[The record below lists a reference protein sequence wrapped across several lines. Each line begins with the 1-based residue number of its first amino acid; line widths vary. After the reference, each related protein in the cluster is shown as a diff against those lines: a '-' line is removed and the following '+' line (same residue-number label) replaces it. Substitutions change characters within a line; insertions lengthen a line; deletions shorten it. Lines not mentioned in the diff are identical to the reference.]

1 MFALSIVLIKAFPTS
16 YDERSA
22 SIQEQAQDDYKH
34 HQDVLNNQNQGS
46 PVVNGGYNS
55 DGSFGLTYDNKDKN
69 YRDRGYGYE
78 KAYAYSRETA
88 FFDYLD
94 NKPSINAKDLVEKY
108 GNSEDQKNDDLL
120 GSFSY

>member
-1 MFALSIVLIKAFPTS
+1 MIIEAIPANYDAN
-16 YDERSA
+16 YDERSS

-34 HQDVLNNQNQGS
+34 HQEVLSNQNHGS
-46 PVVNGGYNS
+46 SATMKGGYNQ
-55 DGSFGLTYDNKDKN
+55 DGSFGVTFDNKDKN
-69 YRDRGYGYE
+69 FRDRGYGYE

-88 FFDYLD
+88 YFDYID

>member
-1 MFALSIVLIKAFPTS
+1 MVIEALPSN

-22 SIQEQAQDDYKH
+22 SIQEQAQDDYRH
-34 HQDVLNNQNQGS
+34 HQEVLSNENQNHGS
-46 PVVNGGYNS
+46 ATMKGGYNQ
-55 DGSFGLTYDNKDKN
+55 DGSFGVTFDNKDKN
-69 YRDRGYGYE
+69 FRDRGYGYE

-108 GNSEDQKNDDLL
+108 GNAEDQKNDDLL

>member
-1 MFALSIVLIKAFPTS
+1 MFALSIVIIEALPTN
-16 YDERSA
+16 YDEQSS
-22 SIQEQAQDDYKH
+22 SIQEQAQDDYRH
-34 HQDVLNNQNQGS
+34 HQEVLSNQNHGS
-46 PVVNGGYNS
+46 ATMKGGYNQ
-55 DGSFGLTYDNKDKN
+55 DGSFGVTFDNKDKN
-69 YRDRGYGYE
+69 FRDRGYGYE